1 VSHDD
6 HYRVTS
12 DRLISGVGRGEV
24 VRLDPD
30 HVNIPAL
37 IAAGHVEPYE
47 PPVPKTG
54 KPRKTAKSEG
64 GSEDVGVQSDGR
76 DGPDS

>member
-1 VSHDD
+1 MSRDD

-47 PPVPKTG
+47 PPKSG
-54 KPRKTAKSEG
+54 KSRKSASSEG
-64 GSEDVGVQSDGR
+64 GSEDVSVQPDGR
-76 DGPDS
+76 DGSGS